1 MEKIDAQSISTIA
14 HTISDTG
21 ALIVI
26 AAVFILLSAGMWVT
40 IFMWFKNIINKI
52 MEEQQKQ
59 MNGILEET
67 QKQNVLLA
75 DLSDSLRPET
85 QMRIKNIADLA
96 FDLSTEKVC
105 RLIKNIREENHIS
118 NKEVTKKKIRK
129 RLRVIHENRNTA
141 FESFTY
147 RGRKLYEYCKEE
159 WIEQVSQVVE
169 SEIYNEGG
177 ANNKRAYANVKTMYD
192 SIKNDF
198 LHQINY

>member
-26 AAVFILLSAGMWVT
+26 AAVFILLSVGMWVT
-40 IFMWFKNIINKI
+40 IFMWFKNLITKI

-85 QMRIKNIADLA
+85 QMRIKNLADLA

-105 RLIKNIREENHIS
+105 RLIKNIREENHIT

-129 RLRVIHENRNTA
+129 RLKVIHDNRNTA

-159 WIEQVSQVVE
+159 WIESVAQVVE
-169 SEIYNEGG
+169 SEIYNENG
-177 ANNKRAYANVKTMYD
+177 ANNKRAYANVKTIYD

-198 LHQINY
+198 LHQVNY